1 MAPGIKFRQG
11 RPPKVYIPQTFE
23 CMGHTIKILL
33 LPSEELDKIAED
45 NVDGFYDHTQKTI
58 YLDDSL
64 PYSALEEAYQHEKAH
79 CILFHMG
86 EDELAFNEQ
95 FVELMAQVL
104 YQIDKT
110 SRGTLKMLPYRKGV
124 RTPEG
129 TRATRQRDQ
138 KNV

>member
-1 MAPGIKFRQG
+1 MVQNIKLGRG
-11 RPPKVYIPQTFE
+11 RPVKVRIPQQFE
-23 CMGHTIKILL
+23 CMGHTIRIVL
-33 LPSEELDKIAED
+33 LPSKELDKVAEQS
-45 NVDGFYDHTQKTI
+45 VDGFYDHAQKII

-64 PYSALEEAYQHEKAH
+64 SYSYLEETFQHEKAH

-86 EDELAFNEQ
+86 EDELATNEQ

-110 SRGTLKMLPYRKGV
+110 SRGVLQKLPYRKGV

-129 TRATRQRDQ
+129 TRESRQVKQ
-138 KNV
+138 